1 MGSLL
6 KFSLMPKLKII
17 SDVTDRNR
25 PMIFFGKRWKPRICP
40 TEFFDFNSRYLENE
54 NEFFKHS
61 FDTVFMASK
70 SRDRGQN
77 IGQLVSASQMT
88 VNAGIN
94 FIHNHPPAHPRGFA
108 PKICSHPGAFASQLL
123 PGGRA
128 FVGEG
133 RAFVYKRF
141 LPFLEFSL

>member
-1 MGSLL
+1 
-6 KFSLMPKLKII
+6 MPRLKII

-25 PMIFFGKRWKPRICP
+25 PMIFLGKRWKPRICP
-40 TEFFDFNSRYLENE
+40 TEFFDFDSRYLENE

-61 FDTVFMASK
+61 FDTVFRASK

-88 VNAGIN
+88 VNADIN
-94 FIHNHPPAHPRGFA
+94 FIHNHPPRTPVDLHQNFARTLGLLHPRFA
-108 PKICSHPGAFASQLL
+108 RGL
-123 PGGRA
+123 A